1 MDKEK
6 NFLLYKWLRIE
17 LINIGKRMGFIKYEK
32 HPSQSLIY
40 KTIRFLDFETM
51 KKKDFIKLYMSF

>member
-1 MDKEK
+1 
-6 NFLLYKWLRIE
+6 
-17 LINIGKRMGFIKYEK
+17 MGFIKYEK

-51 KKKDFIKLYMSF
+51 KKKDCDINYIIMLIGLMWEHINHEEYDIRKLVV